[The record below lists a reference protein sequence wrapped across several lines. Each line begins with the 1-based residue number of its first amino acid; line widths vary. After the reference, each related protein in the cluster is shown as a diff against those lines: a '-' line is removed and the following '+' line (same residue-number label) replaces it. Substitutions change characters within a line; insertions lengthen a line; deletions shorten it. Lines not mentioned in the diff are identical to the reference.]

1 MRPMSDFRNVGKNLI
16 RVDGKQKLLGKAKY
30 PGDLYIENMLYGV
43 TVRSTEPHALFSL
56 DLGEAQSLPGVVK
69 ILTHEDI
76 TGENHHGVYFK
87 DHEVFCKNKVRRI
100 GDPLAFIIAES
111 QKTAIEAKK
120 LVKINYEKLPTV
132 FDPREAIKKDSPKIH
147 GENNIIYHYKCR
159 KGDITEGFEKC
170 HAIVENE
177 YTTSMVD
184 HAFLQIESGLSYL
197 EDDGTVVICAA
208 TQYPHFD
215 QIEIAEALGLP
226 KEKIKL
232 INPAVG
238 GAFGGREDITMQIH
252 IALGTILTKRPIKV
266 NYSREE
272 SFYAHSKR
280 HPLYMKFKT
289 GADKNGKLIAM
300 EAEIVGDT
308 GSYASWAV
316 NVLRKAG
323 VHATGPY
330 EIPNVKID
338 SYAVYT
344 NNPFCGAMRGFGAT
358 QTPIACE
365 QQMDILAEKLGI
377 SPVEI
382 RLKNCFKNN
391 SMTATGQVLTESVPL
406 ERCIESVA
414 KRMSFKE
421 SEMV

>member
-1 MRPMSDFRNVGKNLI
+1 MSDFRNIGKSLV
-16 RVDGKQKLLGKAKY
+16 RVDGKQKVLGKARY
-30 PGDLYIENMLYGV
+30 PGDLYMKDMLYGV
-43 TVRSTEPHALFSL
+43 TVRSTEPHGYFLL
-56 DLGEAQSLPGVVK
+56 DISKAEDLSGVVK

-87 DHEVFCKNKVRRI
+87 DHEVFCKDKVRRI
-100 GDPLAFIIAES
+100 GDPLAFIIAEN
-111 QKTAIEAKK
+111 QKIAIEAQKRIK
-120 LVKINYEKLPTV
+120 VKYDKLPAV
-132 FDPREAIKKDSPKIH
+132 FDPREAMKEDSPKIH
-147 GENNIIYHYKCR
+147 GDNNVLYHYKCR
-159 KGDITEGFEKC
+159 RGNIAEGFEKC
-170 HAIVENE
+170 DVIVENE
-177 YTTSMVD
+177 YKTSMVD
-184 HAFLQIESGLSYL
+184 HAFLQTESGLGYL

-215 QIEIAEALGLP
+215 QIEIAESLGLP
-226 KEKIKL
+226 KEKIRL
-232 INPAVG
+232 VNPAVG

-252 IALGTILTKRPIKV
+252 IALGTLLSKRPIKAC
-266 NYSREE
+266 YSREE

-289 GADKNGKLIAM
+289 GADKQGKLMAM
-300 EAEIVGDT
+300 EAEIIGDT
-308 GSYASWAV
+308 GAYASWAV

-358 QTPIACE
+358 QVPVACE
-365 QQMDILAEKLGI
+365 QQMDILAEKLNM

-382 RLKNCFKNN
+382 RLKNCFRKN
-391 SMTATGQVLTESVPL
+391 SVTATGQVLIESVPL
-406 ERCIESVA
+406 KRCIKSVA
-414 KRMSFKE
+414 QRLFGE
-421 SEMV
+421 SEMI

>member
-1 MRPMSDFRNVGKNLI
+1 MNDYKNVGKNLI
-16 RVDGKQKLLGKAKY
+16 RVDGKQKVLGKAKY
-30 PGDLYIENMLYGV
+30 PGDLYMDDMLYGV
-43 TVRSTEPHALFSL
+43 TLRSTEPHAYFSI
-56 DLGEAQSLPGVVK
+56 DISKAKNLPGVVK

-76 TGENHHGVYFK
+76 TGENHHGVCFK

-111 QKTAIEAKK
+111 EKIALEASKYIE
-120 LVKINYEKLPTV
+120 VKYDKLPAV
-132 FDPREAIKKDSPKIH
+132 FDPREAMKDDSPKVH
-147 GENNIIYHYKCR
+147 GDSNIVYHYKCR
-159 KGDITEGFEKC
+159 KGNMEEGFEAC
-170 HAIVENE
+170 DLIVENE
-177 YTTSMVD
+177 YRTSMVD
-184 HAFLQIESGLSYL
+184 HAFLQIESGLAYVE
-197 EDDGTVVICAA
+197 EDETIVICAA

-215 QIEIAEALGLP
+215 QIEVAEALGYA
-226 KEKIKL
+226 KEKIR
-232 INPAVG
+232 IVNPAVG

-252 IALGTILTKRPIKV
+252 IALGAFLTKRPVKV
-266 NYSREE
+266 CYSREE

-280 HPLYMKFKT
+280 HPLYMKYKT
-289 GADKNGKLIAM
+289 GADKEGKLIAF

-308 GSYASWAV
+308 GAYASWAV

-358 QTPIACE
+358 QTPVANE

-382 RLKNCFKNN
+382 RLKNCFGTG
-391 SMTATGQVLTESVPL
+391 SITATGQVLTESVPL
-406 ERCIESVA
+406 KECIEAVS
-414 KRMSFKE
+414 KRMFLKE
-421 SEMV
+421 SEMI